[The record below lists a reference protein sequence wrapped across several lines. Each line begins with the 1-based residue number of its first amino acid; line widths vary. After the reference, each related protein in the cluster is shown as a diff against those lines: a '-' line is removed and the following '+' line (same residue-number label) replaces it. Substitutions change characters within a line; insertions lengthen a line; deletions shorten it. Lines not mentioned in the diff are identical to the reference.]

1 MKRKPTRPPLKGGL
15 DPIGPFHPSLV
26 YAAVLL
32 LDLIGLLLIIL
43 ILLWIGDLVEDL
55 IWPGGYEWI
64 DF

>member
-15 DPIGPFHPSLV
+15 DPVGPFHPYLV

-32 LDLIGLLLIIL
+32 LNLAVLLLGIL
-43 ILLWIGDLVEDL
+43 ILLWIGDVIEDL
-55 IWPGGYEWI
+55 IWPGGREWI